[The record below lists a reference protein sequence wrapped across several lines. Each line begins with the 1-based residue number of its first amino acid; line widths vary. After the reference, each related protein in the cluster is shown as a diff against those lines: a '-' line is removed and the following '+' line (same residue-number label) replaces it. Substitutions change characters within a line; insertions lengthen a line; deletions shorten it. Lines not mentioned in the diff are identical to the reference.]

1 MQKKN
6 ESINEVIKRYQES
19 TASAEASRE
28 FHRENPN
35 FCEETIAYF
44 KRMGE
49 LAERAATKEDL
60 KNAMAALG
68 KQEVEQRGHGRRI
81 TDLEDVTK
89 KHAAELA
96 EIRHQNINQ
105 SLEIRHINA
114 NTQDMPKRLN
124 NIESMLTV
132 LTESA
137 LRPAKPVQ
145 TLKPHWI
152 KQLPAPA
159 WIAFSV
165 VTIAFLAAA
174 TGTMQDLFGWLSSV
188 KIFGGN

>member
-1 MQKKN
+1 MQHIPASIVQEFR
-6 ESINEVIKRYQES
+6 ESVKSEH
-19 TASAEASRE
+19 ASRE
-28 FHRENPN
+28 FHKKYPD
-35 FCEETIAYF
+35 FCNKTMDYF
-44 KRMGE
+44 ERMGQF
-49 LAERAATKEDL
+49 AENAATKEDL

-68 KQEVEQRGHGRRI
+68 KQEVEQRRHGRRI

-89 KHAAELA
+89 KHAAELS

-105 SLEIRHINA
+105 SLEIRHISA

-132 LTESA
+132 LT
-137 LRPAKPVQ
+137 PAQ

-152 KQLPAPA
+152 KQLPPPA

>member
-1 MQKKN
+1 MQHIP
-6 ESINEVIKRYQES
+6 ESIVKEFRES
-19 TASAEASRE
+19 VKSENASRE
-28 FHRENPN
+28 FHKKHPD
-35 FCEETIAYF
+35 FCSKFMDCFE
-44 KRMGE
+44 RMGQF
-49 LAERAATKEDL
+49 AENAATKEDL

-81 TDLEDVTK
+81 TDLEDITK
-89 KHAAELA
+89 KHAAELS

-137 LRPAKPVQ
+137 LRPAKPAAA
-145 TLKPHWI
+145 LKPHWI